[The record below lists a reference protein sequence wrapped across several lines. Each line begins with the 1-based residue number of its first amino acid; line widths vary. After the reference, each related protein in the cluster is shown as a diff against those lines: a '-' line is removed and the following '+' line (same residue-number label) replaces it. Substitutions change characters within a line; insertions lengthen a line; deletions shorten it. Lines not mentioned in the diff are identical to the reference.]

1 MMKSERILTAI
12 ITVCGLFLL
21 IYASNF
27 EAPISYDPVGPKAF
41 PILLMGLI
49 TASAGYLTIRPA
61 IMFEPVELGWT
72 KHLVVKL
79 ALCAVALTLY
89 ALVFE
94 WLGFIVAT
102 LLMTIAVGKLFHGK
116 TIPVLVTGLVLSIS
130 TYYMFDRFLDVPL
143 PLGFFG

>member
-1 MMKSERILTAI
+1 MKSERILTAI

-49 TASAGYLTIRPA
+49 TASAAYLTIRPA

-72 KHLVVKL
+72 KHLIVKL

-94 WLGFIVAT
+94 WLGFYCCN
-102 LLMTIAVGKLFHGK
+102 
-116 TIPVLVTGLVLSIS
+116 LVDDHCSGQTFSMAKP
-130 TYYMFDRFLDVPL
+130 YRFW
-143 PLGFFG
+143 